1 MANDTPHVLVADD
14 EEDVLM
20 LCRVNLEFEGFEVSD
35 AGNGQ
40 EAIDRARNQRPDL
53 ILLDVMMPVK
63 DGWETLTELKED
75 AELAGIPVVML
86 TAKVQEEDQYRA
98 LAAGAA
104 DYVTKPF
111 HPTALVKTVRTVLA
125 TSEADLEE
133 RRQEAIRK
141 LEIFRKL

>member
-1 MANDTPHVLVADD
+1 MPTDEPRILVADD

-20 LCRVNLEFEGFEVSD
+20 LCRVNLEFEGFEVLD
-35 AGNGQ
+35 AANGQ
-40 EAIDRARNQRPDL
+40 AALDGARSDPPDL

-63 DGWETLTELKED
+63 DGWETLDELKED
-75 AELAGIPVVML
+75 DGLKGIPVVML

-111 HPTALVKTVRTVLA
+111 HPTSLVRTVRTVLA
-125 TSEADLEE
+125 ASPDDLEE
-133 RRQEAIRK
+133 RRKEALEK
-141 LEIFRKL
+141 LELFRKL

>member
-1 MANDTPHVLVADD
+1 MADGNPHILVADD

-35 AGNGQ
+35 ASNGAETIEKCRQ
-40 EAIDRARNQRPDL
+40 GRPDL

-63 DGWETLTELKED
+63 DGWETLNELKAD
-75 AELAGIPVVML
+75 GDLASIPVVML

-111 HPTALVKTVRTVLA
+111 HPTSLVRTVRTVLA
-125 TSEADLEE
+125 TGESELEQ
-133 RRQEAIRK
+133 RRKEALKK
-141 LEIFRKL
+141 LELFRKL